1 MSKNN
6 KNVRERFFTIVTPSK
21 DGSVL
26 DQFLSE
32 FGYAAF
38 ESENRPE
45 DTRRSVNQISTN
57 EELMAELED
66 FCNEYGRRIT
76 LIYKEKNQLMQRTYQ
91 GSRAYKPK
99 PYAGSEEIANELQQQ
114 EEEANKALKAQQ
126 NQRKGHKNNR
136 RKPSHN
142 KNTQSNKSNQSKDDQ
157 QLNDFVKGKKEQ
169 RQNQKN
175 GQKNNQRRNN
185 NNKNRRPRQ
194 VGVMQ
199 DKPMR
204 EVSDQPV
211 KQESNASVTVKKKRT
226 INKPR

>member
-126 NQRKGHKNNR
+126 NQKKGQKKNRRRPPYDKNN
-136 RKPSHN
+136 
-142 KNTQSNKSNQSKDDQ
+142 QSNKSNQSKEDQ
-157 QLNDFVKGKKEQ
+157 ELNDFVKGKKEQ
-169 RQNQKN
+169 KN
-175 GQKNNQRRNN
+175 GQKNNQRRYNN
-185 NNKNRRPRQ
+185 NNKNRKQKQ

-204 EVSDQPV
+204 EVSDQPP
-211 KQESNASVTVKKKRT
+211 KPESNANVTVKKKRV

>member
-114 EEEANKALKAQQ
+114 EEKANKALKAQQ
-126 NQRKGHKNNR
+126 NQKKGQKKNRRRPPYDKNN
-136 RKPSHN
+136 
-142 KNTQSNKSNQSKDDQ
+142 QSNKSNQSKDDQ
-157 QLNDFVKGKKEQ
+157 ELNDFVKGKKEQ
-169 RQNQKN
+169 KN
-175 GQKNNQRRNN
+175 GQKNNQRRYNN
-185 NNKNRRPRQ
+185 NNKNRKQKQ

-204 EVSDQPV
+204 EVSDQPT
-211 KQESNASVTVKKKRT
+211 KPESNANVTVKKKRV

>member
-66 FCNEYGRRIT
+66 FCNEYGRIIT

-114 EEEANKALKAQQ
+114 EEKANKALKAQQ
-126 NQRKGHKNNR
+126 NQKKGQKKNRRRPPYDKNN
-136 RKPSHN
+136 
-142 KNTQSNKSNQSKDDQ
+142 QSNKSNQSKDDQ
-157 QLNDFVKGKKEQ
+157 ELNDFVKGKKEQ
-169 RQNQKN
+169 KN
-175 GQKNNQRRNN
+175 GQKNNQRRYNN
-185 NNKNRRPRQ
+185 NNKNRKQKQ

-204 EVSDQPV
+204 EVSDQPT
-211 KQESNASVTVKKKRT
+211 KPESNANVTVKKKRV